1 MYCRLG
7 SLGSRVEMIYHS
19 RFVVV
24 VVVVVVSFPWVEYP
38 WKGREGSNIDKEKL
52 N

>member
-24 VVVVVVSFPWVEYP
+24 VVVVSFLWVEYP